1 MTHTFYTIWLP
12 CLCFFQQT
20 RPVARLFSARSDD
33 NKAISCTEIICVIII
48 ASTESFG
55 FISVKTDIAGAGG
68 TTMTGSTRIA
78 FGICAGKV

>member
-1 MTHTFYTIWLP
+1 M
-12 CLCFFQQT
+12 FFPT
-20 RPVARLFSARSDD
+20 NSSGCSVISARSDE

-55 FISVKTDIAGAGG
+55 FISVNTDIAGADG